1 MARKKKKPQKKE
13 PDNELKEL
21 GGFCL
26 NDEVWATYLGG
37 KIIQGRIT
45 KLIKSEIE
53 GELAC
58 LITPAE
64 GYRTVFIS
72 DCSYSIIKK
81 QRVNKLKR
89 K

>member
-1 MARKKKKPQKKE
+1 MARKKKKAQKKSS
-13 PDNELKEL
+13 DDVLKEL

-26 NDEVWATYLGG
+26 DDEVWATYLGG

-45 KLIKSEIE
+45 KLIKSELE

-58 LITPAE
+58 LITPTE

-81 QRVNKLKR
+81 QRINKLKR